1 MILSAINKGM
11 MKMEMKRRDFEG
23 VIPASVKKQMTAAS
37 TFLTVATLT
46 MVTGFA
52 TAGGGGGSNYAQTIS
67 GILGGFIDFI
77 GTIFIA
83 LGIILGAY
91 SVGQL
96 VLAFKNEDSD
106 SKSRAGTMLVVAIVL
121 VAIKPIINSLNLL
134 QYLT

>member
-1 MILSAINKGM
+1 
-11 MKMEMKRRDFEG
+11 MEVTRKNFEG
-23 VIPASVKKQMTAAS
+23 TIPVSVKKQMTAAA
-37 TFLTVATLT
+37 TLLTVASLT

-52 TAGGGGGSNYAQTIS
+52 TAGGGGGGNYAQTIS
-67 GILGGFIDFI
+67 GILGGFIDII
-77 GTIFIA
+77 GTIFVA

-121 VAIKPIINSLNLL
+121 VAIRPIINSLNLL